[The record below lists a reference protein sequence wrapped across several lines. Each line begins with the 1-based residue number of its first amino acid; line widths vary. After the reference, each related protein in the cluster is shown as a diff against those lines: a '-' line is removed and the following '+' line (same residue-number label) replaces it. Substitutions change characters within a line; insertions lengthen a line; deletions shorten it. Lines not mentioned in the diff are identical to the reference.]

1 MEIASS
7 MGDLSQFMYF
17 FGAVYLGTPL
27 IAGYGEAAFNGLQR
41 RRENCG
47 EALEKPEQSQPLG
60 VLDNALE
67 DLRMALDAPAVKPS
81 LSLLLILS
89 LVHTG
94 FAIVFASLSSV
105 IVPSVLALALMIA
118 VAGIYGWV
126 ALRGVQQVL
135 NAERAAVRA
144 ARNVE
149 TSLRA

>member
-1 MEIASS
+1 MDIASS

-41 RRENCG
+41 RRENCK
-47 EALEKPEQSQPLG
+47 EALEFPEQSQPLG

-67 DLRMALDAPAVKPS
+67 DLRMALDAPEVKPS
-81 LSLLLILS
+81 LSMLLFLS
-89 LVHTG
+89 LVHVG
-94 FAIVFASLSSV
+94 LAIVFASVSSMA
-105 IVPSVLALALMIA
+105 VPSVLALAVMIA
-118 VAGIYGWV
+118 IAALYGGI

-149 TSLRA
+149 TSLR